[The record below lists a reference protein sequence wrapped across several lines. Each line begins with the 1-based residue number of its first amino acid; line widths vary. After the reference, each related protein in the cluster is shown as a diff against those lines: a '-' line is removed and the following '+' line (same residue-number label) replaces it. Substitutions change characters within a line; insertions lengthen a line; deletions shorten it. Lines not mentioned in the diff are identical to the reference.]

1 MKRLLKKDTRKITI
15 SDRLNAQ
22 SIFSNIK
29 HLKQITFEVTEKCNL
44 ACAYCAYGKY
54 YDFASGRTLNDIP
67 FVYIEN
73 ILKGS
78 SINYFLTINKITN

>member
-44 ACAYCAYGKY
+44 TCAYCAYGKY
-54 YDFASGRTLNDIP
+54 YSIVAERTKIYLS
-67 FVYIEN
+67 FEYI
-73 ILKGS
+73 
-78 SINYFLTINKITN
+78 